1 MSTIQINILVYL
13 KVIFDRV
20 EKMVCLKEQCP
31 PEGTQ
36 HTHIS
41 LFLMRGEGGVL
52 EVEFGIT
59 RQ

>member
-41 LFLMRGEGGVL
+41 LFLMRGGGRC
-52 EVEFGIT
+52 T
-59 RQ
+59 